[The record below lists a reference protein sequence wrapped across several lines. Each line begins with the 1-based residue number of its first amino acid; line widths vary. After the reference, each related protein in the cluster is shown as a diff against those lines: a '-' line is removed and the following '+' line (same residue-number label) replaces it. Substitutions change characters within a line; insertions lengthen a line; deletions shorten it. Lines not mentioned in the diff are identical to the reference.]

1 MWGPFE
7 TNSKKFDSLLTT
19 CEAANNERH
28 HDITAI
34 LQSDNL
40 MQCADSTFYLQQ
52 FFVAETLSNK
62 CFASSFTIYRV
73 KQIGFY
79 VVVTVFSF
87 IGFVKSNKM
96 VEGRIIVIFCKRTH
110 ETKLNLQRFQT
121 SIKSKYSSCFFSLR
135 TEMWVFYHSETSHLR
150 PNWKV

>member
-1 MWGPFE
+1 M
-7 TNSKKFDSLLTT
+7 
-19 CEAANNERH
+19 
-28 HDITAI
+28 
-34 LQSDNL
+34 
-40 MQCADSTFYLQQ
+40 
-52 FFVAETLSNK
+52 SNK

-79 VVVTVFSF
+79 VVVTVFPF

-121 SIKSKYSSCFFSLR
+121 SIKSKYSSCVFS
-135 TEMWVFYHSETSHLR
+135 H
-150 PNWKV
+150 